1 MLVCQKADHKF
12 SHHTAKL
19 NTALLLEGHMTQ
31 GTTSSYGVTVSA
43 YRGEINYCSMSPRA
57 TVRVERCIQSS

>member
-19 NTALLLEGHMTQ
+19 NTAMLLEGHMIQ
-31 GTTSSYGVTVSA
+31 GMTSSYGVPVSA
-43 YRGEINYCSMSPRA
+43 YRGEKNYTRA
-57 TVRVERCIQSS
+57 TVRVERCTQSS